1 MQLPKER
8 IYYLLDVYI
17 SRNATAEEEDELMN
31 WLIEA
36 NEDSELKSYM
46 LSIWNAYSGSS
57 NRSPIDWD
65 ELYARVMQS
74 SGEFAHS
81 KVRNIN
87 WKRWI
92 AAATVLMVFA
102 VIAYKYL
109 VPGLHQPVMAKIDK
123 PKDIAP
129 PSGNKAV
136 LTLADGTKIEIDS
149 SNNGTL
155 ATQGNV
161 QIVKQSSGEISYAGA
176 AAGEVSYNTLSV
188 PRGSKPLNLVLEDGS
203 RVWINVGSKLTYPT
217 AFKGEERRVKMSGEA
232 YFEIAHQAKTPFV
245 VEHQDIAIRVLG
257 THFNVNTYEDE
268 AEELITLLKGSVQI
282 TKNHV
287 SQLLKPGQQ
296 ASISQ
301 KSSDNI
307 HVINDADLEEVM
319 AWKEGKFRFNENTD
333 ITAIMRQISR
343 WYNVDIEYKGKIN
356 QRFWGSV
363 SKNVN
368 LSQVLKILEAT
379 GGVKFSVQGSKIIVM
394 PA

>member
-17 SRNATAEEEDELMN
+17 SGITTMQEEDELMD

-46 LSIWNAYSGSS
+46 LSIWNAYSGSN
-57 NRSPIDWD
+57 NRSSADWD
-65 ELYARVMQS
+65 ELYDRVMQS
-74 SGEFAHS
+74 SAGFAHS
-81 KVRNIN
+81 KVRNIK
-87 WKRWI
+87 WKRWV
-92 AAATVLMVFA
+92 AAATIFFVFA
-102 VIAYKYL
+102 AITYKYL
-109 VPGLHQPVMAKIDK
+109 MPRLRQPVVAKVDK

-129 PSGNKAV
+129 PSGNNAV

-176 AAGEVSYNTLSV
+176 AAGEVGYNTLSV

-217 AFKGEERRVKMSGEA
+217 AFKGKERKVKMSGEV
-232 YFEIAHQAKTPFV
+232 YFEIAHNTNMPFV
-245 VEHQDIAIRVLG
+245 VEHQDVAIRVLG

-268 AEELITLLKGSVQI
+268 AEEMITLLRGSVRV
-282 TKNHV
+282 TRNHV

-301 KSSDNI
+301 KSSDKI
-307 HVINDADLEEVM
+307 HVINDVDLEEVM
-319 AWKEGKFRFNENTD
+319 AWKEGKFRFNQNTD

-343 WYNVDIEYKGKIN
+343 WYNVDVEYKGKIN

-379 GGVKFSVQGSKIIVM
+379 GGVKFSVQDSKIIVM

>member
-1 MQLPKER
+1 MQLSKEK
-8 IYYLLDVYI
+8 IYYLLDAYT
-17 SRNATAEEEDELMN
+17 SGNATMQEEDELMH

-36 NEDSELKSYM
+36 NEDSELKSYV
-46 LSIWNAYSGSS
+46 LSIWNEYSRSS
-57 NRSPIDWD
+57 NRSSVNWD

-74 SGEFAHS
+74 SGGFSHS
-81 KVRNIN
+81 KVRKLI
-87 WKRWI
+87 WKRLG
-92 AAATVLMVFA
+92 AAAAVLILFA
-102 VIAYKYL
+102 VVTYKYL
-109 VPGLHQPVMAKIDK
+109 MPGHRQADVAKIDK
-123 PKDIAP
+123 LKDIAP

-176 AAGEVSYNTLSV
+176 AAAEVSYNTLSV
-188 PRGSKPLNLVLEDGS
+188 PRGSKPLSLVLEDGS

-217 AFKGEERRVKMSGEA
+217 AFKGKERRLKMSGEA
-232 YFEIAHQAKTPFV
+232 YFEVAHQAGIPFV
-245 VEHQDIAIRVLG
+245 VEHQDVAIHVLG

-268 AEELITLLKGSVQI
+268 AEELITLLKGSVQV

-301 KSSDNI
+301 KNSDNI

-343 WYNVDIEYKGKIN
+343 WYNVDVEYKGKIN

-363 SKNVN
+363 SKDVN

-394 PA
+394 PT